1 MFPNTLLEISIISIQ
16 DNEAPQNYIFMIV
29 IRNFATWSCLK
40 VNLLNIPPCV
50 NISGFFLVIDR
61 RYGHTTPTM
70 ATGAPASVVAIVGV
84 VFTVIGKTNLLS
96 L

>member
-1 MFPNTLLEISIISIQ
+1 MIIKKESNI
-16 DNEAPQNYIFMIV
+16 
-29 IRNFATWSCLK
+29 IRNLATRACLT
-40 VNLLNIPPCV
+40 VNLWNIPPCMD
-50 NISGFFLVIDR
+50 ISGFFPVIDR